1 MYVLGCGKKEV
12 ALRLCGSAA
21 VKPVMMVTG
30 KRRVGGLAGI
40 LRLCFAAQ
48 HICIKTRIFG
58 INNGLIET
66 LLQ

>member
-1 MYVLGCGKKEV
+1 
-12 ALRLCGSAA
+12 
-21 VKPVMMVTG
+21 MMVTG

-58 INNGLIET
+58 INNGFIET

>member
-1 MYVLGCGKKEV
+1 MWKKRGG
-12 ALRLCGSAA
+12 LRLCGSAA

>member
-1 MYVLGCGKKEV
+1 MHVEKEV
-12 ALRLCGSAA
+12 ALPLCGRQRAA

-30 KRRVGGLAGI
+30 KRRVRGLAGM

-58 INNGLIET
+58 INNGFIET